1 MRWVNPKFLRVV
13 FARRINNV
21 NVTEAVVLLV
31 GVAKVAVRINAKF
44 TADLFVRSDVVV
56 IFFFFWLNVVS
67 PGKELVLWIP
77 HSPQLEYSL
86 NSSRCEINVK

>member
-56 IFFFFWLNVVS
+56 IFFFLAECGVAGQRTRALDPPLPSTGIFIEFFAL
-67 PGKELVLWIP
+67 
-77 HSPQLEYSL
+77 
-86 NSSRCEINVK
+86 